1 MATINLGTASP
12 TEGDLRQIDF
22 KQATIQVQP
31 VTLDTPSLTPATTP
45 DENSPSEEVMAGKKI
60 FSLERPT
67 DKARELVKQLTLE
80 EQVRSFLCRLPES
93 LGPLK
98 HWMCDWTK
106 RHRWWG
112 ALYIHVRM
120 ADPKSISSVLGCQT
134 LVYKFEVCNLSD
146 GELPQLYLETTW
158 MFSSA

>member
-93 LGPLK
+93 L
-98 HWMCDWTK
+98 D
-106 RHRWWG
+106 
-112 ALYIHVRM
+112 
-120 ADPKSISSVLGCQT
+120 
-134 LVYKFEVCNLSD
+134 F
-146 GELPQLYLETTW
+146 
-158 MFSSA
+158 